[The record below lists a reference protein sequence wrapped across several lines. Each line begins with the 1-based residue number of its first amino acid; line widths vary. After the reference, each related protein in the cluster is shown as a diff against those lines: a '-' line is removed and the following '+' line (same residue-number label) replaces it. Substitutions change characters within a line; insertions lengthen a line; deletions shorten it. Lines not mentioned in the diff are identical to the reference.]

1 MRWLCLLALGSCY
14 VTFFM
19 YMDLDGFFIPF
30 TNWTLVITTLSII
43 ASIQASTDDTNFG
56 KDALQTSDRAVYI
69 QARHHVLYTLAIMM
83 NFICVGFYWF
93 MLRDEQQEIHGGHEK
108 YGWGRSVH
116 LEMIHSVPACSTIVN
131 VICTNTILRKEN
143 WKFITYLT
151 ILYGGVVWAFY
162 LCTGVQQ
169 YSFLNFETGDAFKN
183 LFWINLGAVVVYVI
197 FCTLDEMIKPIND
210 ATSIQSFSSHGKRR
224 V

>member
-1 MRWLCLLALGSCY
+1 MRWLCLGALGSCY
-14 VTFFM
+14 VTYFL
-19 YMDLDGFFIPF
+19 YMDLDGFLIPF
-30 TNWTLVITTLSII
+30 TNWTLIITTLSII
-43 ASIQASTDDTNFG
+43 SSIQASTDTVNFG
-56 KDALQTSDRAVYI
+56 KDSLQTSDKAVYE

-93 MLRDEQQEIHGGHEK
+93 MLRDEQQEIHSKHETN
-108 YGWGRSVH
+108 GWGRSVH
-116 LEMIHSVPACSTIVN
+116 LEMVHSVPACSTIVN
-131 VICTNTILRKEN
+131 VLCTNCILRKEN

-151 ILYGGVVWAFY
+151 ILYGGVIWAFY
-162 LCTGVQQ
+162 LTTGVQQ

-183 LFWINLGAVVVYVI
+183 LFWINLAAVIVYVI

-210 ATSIQSFSSHGKRR
+210 ATSIQTFSQNRRR